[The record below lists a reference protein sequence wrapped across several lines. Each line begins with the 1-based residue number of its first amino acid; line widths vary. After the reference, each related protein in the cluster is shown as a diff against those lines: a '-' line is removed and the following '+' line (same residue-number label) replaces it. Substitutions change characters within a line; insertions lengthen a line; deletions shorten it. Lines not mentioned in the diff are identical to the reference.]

1 MEDKDKQY
9 VVLRHLTMPD
19 KGLCFFTTNN
29 PNEPEEE
36 KGLSAK
42 GERWYEVVGY
52 ADEVEEA
59 QSMCVRNYGGLP
71 SMKEF
76 EDHAKKTLSER
87 YSIDPEWDYHG

>member
-1 MEDKDKQY
+1 MKMENKDSEY
-9 VVLRHLTMPD
+9 VVLRHLTMPH

-29 PNEPEEE
+29 PDEPEEE

-52 ADEVEEA
+52 ANSPSEA
-59 QSMCVRNYGGLP
+59 QHLCSMSYGGLP

-76 EDHAKKTLSER
+76 EEHAKEEIEKR
-87 YSIDPEWDYHG
+87 YGKWE

>member
-1 MEDKDKQY
+1 MEGKDKKY
-9 VVLRHLTMPD
+9 VVLRHLMMPH
-19 KGLCFFTTNN
+19 KGICFFSMND
-29 PNEPEEE
+29 PNESEEE

-59 QSMCVRNYGGLP
+59 QIMCDRNYGGLP

-76 EDHAKKTLSER
+76 KDYAKQEMKER
-87 YSIDPEWDYHG
+87 YGISPNEFGY